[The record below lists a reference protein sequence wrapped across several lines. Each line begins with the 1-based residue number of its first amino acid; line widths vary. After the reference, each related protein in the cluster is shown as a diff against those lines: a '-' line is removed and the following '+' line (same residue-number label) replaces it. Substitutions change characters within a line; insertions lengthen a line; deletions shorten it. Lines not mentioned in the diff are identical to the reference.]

1 MMRKIA
7 IFNIFLAILL
17 PVSTV
22 FADNPE
28 STNYKLIE
36 PSVGEP
42 INGVGEGSNYKILVD
57 SSGTDDQITTSSNYK
72 SDAGTANF
80 VEAAV
85 PTVECFET
93 DTNTGTCSIGT
104 NGMQE
109 VCSLPGC
116 YDRAKFRIGD
126 ENNPPDVRYA
136 VQMSTDPT
144 FTTNNFYIDGATRLP
159 TNSITIADF
168 LYKCEWEGEVLA
180 GYCGSP
186 NTTYQRYNVF
196 GLSGSTTY
204 YIRFSALQTV
214 NSDADFTQ
222 SEFGPSAT
230 ASTTIPSL
238 VLDLDIAPNTS
249 TPTAPPYSLDF
260 GTAPAGVVTTASDY
274 IVVRVTTNA
283 VTGIVTSARGLNG
296 ALESGPNSIPAYS
309 GDLAALGPS
318 VSGWGIRN
326 DASTNAETYPTYL
339 GSVTVSSTPTDFT
352 DTGAPDK
359 VGGPTTSFEELFTSN
374 LQPLHTG
381 ISAYFAKIRPS
392 GLTPAGLYN
401 ETITFIVVGDFD

>member
-1 MMRKIA
+1 MRKITLLY
-7 IFNIFLAILL
+7 ICISLLL
-17 PVSTV
+17 PIATV
-22 FADNPE
+22 YADNPE
-28 STNYKLIE
+28 SSNYKLIE

-42 INGVGEGSNYKILVD
+42 VNGVGEGTNYKILVD

-80 VEAAV
+80 IEAAV

-116 YDRAKFRIGD
+116 YDRAKFRIGF

-144 FTTNNFYIDGATRLP
+144 FATNSFYIDGVTRLP
-159 TNSITIADF
+159 TPTITIADF
-168 LYKCEWEGEVLA
+168 LYKCEWEGEVVV
-180 GYCGSP
+180 GYCAAP

-230 ASTTIPSL
+230 AATTIPSV
-238 VLDLDIAPNTS
+238 VLDLDIAPDTV
-249 TPTAPPYSLDF
+249 TPTTPPYEIDF
-260 GTAPAGVVTTASDY
+260 GVAPVGVVTTAPDY

-283 VTGIVTSARGLNG
+283 VTGIVTSVSGLNG
-296 ALESGPNSIPAYS
+296 ALESGANSIPAYN
-309 GDLAALGPS
+309 GDLAVLGPTA
-318 VSGWGIRN
+318 SGWGIRN
-326 DASTNAETYPTYL
+326 DSATNAETYPLYL
-339 GSVTVSSTPTDFT
+339 GSVTVSAAPTDFT
-352 DTGAPDK
+352 DTGAPEK
-359 VGGPTTSFEELFTSN
+359 VGGPSTTFETLFTSA

-381 ISAYFAKIRPS
+381 ISAYNAKIRPG
-392 GLTPAGLYN
+392 GLTPAGVYS